1 MTSTLT
7 SIDLDAILDGGLPT
21 TPPAQ
26 PAFEPTAEQMAIID
40 RAKTS
45 SDNLLINALAGAAK
59 TTTLELICKAL
70 PVQPILSLAFN
81 KRIATEM
88 TKRLPGHVACLTL
101 NSLGHRV
108 WMQAVPRRLVLDTD
122 KSYKILKELVD
133 ALPRQEKREVFEY
146 FTDIKKLIGAA
157 KLAGYIPPGC
167 SQGKPLVTEEFWD
180 DIDEEI
186 ANVGRG
192 LVDQALTRSIQQA
205 YDGLIDFDDQ
215 IYMSTLFGGAFP
227 RYGLV
232 MVDEA
237 QDLSALNHAMLAK
250 LVGPDQRL
258 IAVGDPFQSIYAFR
272 GAMTTSMAALKAKFN
287 MHEMGLSVSF
297 RCPKAIIERARFRAP
312 HMQWPE
318 WAKEGSVND
327 LTLLKDGQDFPDPW
341 SASLIPDGA
350 AIICRNNAP
359 LFRLAFALIRAGRGV
374 TIVGSDIGPSL
385 VKTLKKLGPETM
397 NSTETYDAIDRWE
410 KEKIQKAKGKATITD
425 KAECLRVFVDV
436 GHSLAGAIA
445 YAETI
450 FKQSGPIQLLSG
462 HKSKGLEWEHVFH
475 LDPGRVPSPYAR
487 TDEELDQEY
496 NVRYVIETRAKESLT
511 LVNMENYR
519 G

>member
-1 MTSTLT
+1 MTSTVT
-7 SIDLDAILDGGLPT
+7 SIDLDAILGEPPKSTLTPT
-21 TPPAQ
+21 Q
-26 PAFEPTAEQMAIID
+26 EQIDIIE
-40 RAKTS
+40 RAKNST
-45 SDNLLINALAGAAK
+45 DNILINALAGAAK

-70 PVQPILSLAFN
+70 PSHLPILSLAFN
-81 KRIATEM
+81 KRIATELK
-88 TKRLPGHVACLTL
+88 KRLPGNVECLTL

-108 WMQAVPRRLVLDTD
+108 WMKAIPRRLVVETK
-122 KSYKILKELVD
+122 KSYNILKEIVD
-133 ALPRQEKREVFEY
+133 ALPRQEKREAYEY
-146 FTDIKKLIGAA
+146 FADILKLIGQA
-157 KLAGYIPPGC
+157 KLAGYIPPNQQTGHALI
-167 SQGKPLVTEEFWD
+167 GDEFWD
-180 DIDEEI
+180 DVDEEI
-186 ANVGRG
+186 AEVGRG
-192 LVDQALTRSIQQA
+192 LVDQALRKSIEQSYQ
-205 YDGLIDFDDQ
+205 GLIDFDDQ
-215 IYMSTLFGGAFP
+215 IYMPTLFGGSFP

-237 QDLSALNHAMLAK
+237 QDLSPLNHAMLK
-250 LVGPDQRL
+250 RLVTTRI

-272 GAMTTSMAALKAKFN
+272 GAMTTSMATLRETFN
-287 MHEMGLSVSF
+287 MHEMTLSISF

-318 WAKEGSVND
+318 WAKEGQIND
-327 LTLLKDGQDFPDPW
+327 LTLWTGDDDDRQPQFW

-374 TIVGSDIGPSL
+374 SIVGSDIGPSL
-385 VKTLKKLGPETM
+385 VKALKKLGPETM
-397 NSTETYDAIDRWE
+397 SAEEAYDAIDKWE
-410 KEKIQKAKGKATITD
+410 KEKLSKGKGKATLKD
-425 KAECLRVFVDV
+425 KADCLRVFVDV

-475 LDPGRVPSPYAR
+475 LDPGRIPSPYCV
-487 TDEELDQEY
+487 TDEELDQER

-511 LVNMENYR
+511 LMNMEDYR